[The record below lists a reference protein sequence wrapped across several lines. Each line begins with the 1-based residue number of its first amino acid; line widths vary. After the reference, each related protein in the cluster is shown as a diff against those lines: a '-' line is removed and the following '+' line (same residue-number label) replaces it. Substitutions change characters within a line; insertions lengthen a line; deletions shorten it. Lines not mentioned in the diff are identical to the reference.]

1 MRKKIFSLLVIILT
15 IIIPIT
21 IAKAS
26 SKIVSNDIDISLK
39 EYLGENYKERIR
51 KNSTSAKN
59 IEKIESMFSKEEVDF
74 NVNKYP
80 NYIGGLYIDDQ
91 DDNIVIQI
99 VRKNIPSAT
108 KSMNEYNLYS
118 DILSIDKNA
127 KIKYVDYSY
136 NEISEVIE
144 FLADYYSN
152 NYENGYIDGYYDDIM
167 NNRVV
172 VELKNYSEEVI
183 DNFKKNVTDSPLIH
197 FTSSRN
203 ITDYITTYSPG
214 QGILPL
220 GCSIGFRAKLG
231 SAIGFVTAGHC
242 VSEVNQTVP
251 TFGVVKKRRLSG
263 NIDASWI
270 DLDPL
275 YSIGTAIKYHPQDGL
290 PWSLDNTPVKNFV
303 VGQLY
308 GKSGVSSQYT
318 YGKITSLSA
327 SGANGITG
335 LVDSTI
341 YAKEGDSGGIVFK
354 ILGTGTDPLSYQTAG
369 IVHGGPKGGGN
380 MKFVRANDI
389 VSIFSLTTY

>member
-167 NNRVV
+167 NN
-172 VELKNYSEEVI
+172 
-183 DNFKKNVTDSPLIH
+183 F
-197 FTSSRN
+197 
-203 ITDYITTYSPG
+203 
-214 QGILPL
+214 
-220 GCSIGFRAKLG
+220 
-231 SAIGFVTAGHC
+231 
-242 VSEVNQTVP
+242 
-251 TFGVVKKRRLSG
+251 
-263 NIDASWI
+263 
-270 DLDPL
+270 
-275 YSIGTAIKYHPQDGL
+275 
-290 PWSLDNTPVKNFV
+290 
-303 VGQLY
+303 
-308 GKSGVSSQYT
+308 
-318 YGKITSLSA
+318 
-327 SGANGITG
+327 
-335 LVDSTI
+335 
-341 YAKEGDSGGIVFK
+341 
-354 ILGTGTDPLSYQTAG
+354 
-369 IVHGGPKGGGN
+369 
-380 MKFVRANDI
+380 
-389 VSIFSLTTY
+389 